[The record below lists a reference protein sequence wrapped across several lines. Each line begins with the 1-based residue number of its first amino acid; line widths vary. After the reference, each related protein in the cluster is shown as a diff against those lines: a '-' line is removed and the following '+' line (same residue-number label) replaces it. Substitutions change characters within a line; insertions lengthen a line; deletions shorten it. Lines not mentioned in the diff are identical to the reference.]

1 MQYDKY
7 YNQMLEF
14 ILSREGG
21 YVNNS
26 IDKGGETNKGITH
39 TTYNSYRKSKGLT
52 QQSVKYITNDELQ
65 EIYYKNYYLASNADK
80 IENPRLALYVFD
92 TAVNMG
98 VSVAKE
104 LLNKSNGNLDTYEKL
119 RLEKYQQYIKY
130 DKSQQMFFN
139 GWKNRIKHLRDFAE
153 NTLPESK
160 TPIFNIEIKMNTDKN
175 GNILY
180 YYNID
185 DLRKMNIKELR
196 KHLPKIFQQIINN
209 NILQKYKNNTQSTN
223 CIGTYKVNGYI
234 RSNGVKVSS
243 YERTCGAKHMGKQSV
258 LEKYFGLRYQDLSE
272 TELNEVLEE
281 LV

>member
-1 MQYDKY
+1 
-7 YNQMLEF
+7 
-14 ILSREGG
+14 
-21 YVNNS
+21 
-26 IDKGGETNKGITH
+26 
-39 TTYNSYRKSKGLT
+39 
-52 QQSVKYITNDELQ
+52 
-65 EIYYKNYYLASNADK
+65 
-80 IENPRLALYVFD
+80 
-92 TAVNMG
+92 MG

-139 GWKNRIKHLRDFAE
+139 GFKNIIKHLRDFAE

-160 TPIFNIEIKMNTDKN
+160 TPIFNIEIKINTDKN

-185 DLRKMNIKELR
+185 DLRKMNIKELS
-196 KHLPKIFQQIINN
+196 KHLP